1 MKNDNLKEQYRI
13 NERIRVREV
22 RLVGDNIE
30 TGVYP
35 IAQALK
41 IAEEQGMDLV
51 EISPNAAPPV
61 CRVIDYQKFLYQQKK
76 RQKEQKAKSVKVV
89 VKEIR
94 FGPQT
99 DDHDYNFKLKH
110 AKGFLEEGSKVKA
123 YVFFKG
129 RSILFKEQ
137 GEVLLLRFAND
148 LEDYGKVEQLP
159 ALAYARYLNCTN
171 RTETDA
177 CGRCPSCLKYDEL
190 AHPDLHF
197 VFPIVAKKEKKKEV
211 CDDYLSEW
219 RGFLK
224 EHPYF
229 NMDEWLDY
237 IEAGN
242 SQAII
247 YSKESDEIIHKLSL
261 KIYEAEYRILMVWL
275 PEKLHPT
282 CANKLL
288 KIIEEP
294 PMKTVILMVSET
306 PDLILGTI
314 QSRAQRIHI
323 RPIETDA
330 IMNAMVSRFGL
341 SPDDAKHVA
350 HLSSGSFI
358 KAMEA
363 ISLGEE
369 NKFFLEQFKAM
380 MRNSWARNVKGMK
393 AMADVM
399 AGIGRERQKNFLSYC
414 QHLIREN
421 FMYRFQSPE
430 LNYMNLDEAS
440 FSVKFSPFVNERNVI
455 DLMEELAKAERH
467 ITQNVNAKMV
477 FFDLSLRITVLIK
490 R

>member
-1 MKNDNLKEQYRI
+1 MYFKDIIGQEEAKTRL
-13 NERIRVREV
+13 IRSAR
-22 RLVGDNIE
+22 
-30 TGVYP
+30 TGVVP
-35 IAQALK
+35 HAQLFT
-41 IAEEQGMDLV
+41 EQGGAGAFPL
-51 EISPNAAPPV
+51 
-61 CRVIDYQKFLYQQKK
+61 
-76 RQKEQKAKSVKVV
+76 
-89 VKEIR
+89 
-94 FGPQT
+94 
-99 DDHDYNFKLKH
+99 
-110 AKGFLEEGSKVKA
+110 
-123 YVFFKG
+123 
-129 RSILFKEQ
+129 
-137 GEVLLLRFAND
+137 
-148 LEDYGKVEQLP
+148 
-159 ALAYARYLNCTN
+159 ALAYGRYLNCTN

-177 CGRCPSCLKYDEL
+177 CGHCPSCLKYDEL

-219 RGFLK
+219 RSFLK
-224 EHPYF
+224 SNPYF
-229 NMDEWLDY
+229 SIDKWLDY

-294 PMKTVILMVSET
+294 PVNTVILMVSET

-323 RPIETDA
+323 RPIRTGA
-330 IMNAMVSRFGL
+330 ITEAMVERFGL
-341 SPDDAKHVA
+341 SIDDAKHVA
-350 HLSSGSFI
+350 HLSKGSFI
-358 KAMEA
+358 KSLEA

-369 NKFFLEQFKAM
+369 NKFFLEQFKSM
-380 MRNSWARNVKGMK
+380 MRNSWAKNVKGMK
-393 AMADVM
+393 ETADIMAS
-399 AGIGRERQKNFLSYC
+399 IGRERQKNFLSYC

-430 LNYMNLDEAS
+430 LNYMNLDEAG
-440 FSVKFSPFVNERNVI
+440 FSAKFAPFVNERNVF
-455 DLMEELAKAERH
+455 DLMDELAKAELH
-467 ITQNVNAKMV
+467 IGQNVNAKMV